1 MKYWVDFDSDGFEVT
16 LIEENG
22 TQKILING
30 EAREVELFK
39 LDSNGTY
46 VAYVD
51 GSPMIFHAEIS
62 GNGEVK
68 VSLPDVTHQMSI
80 VKSVGRSGERRKA
93 VDTGPTK
100 IKSPM
105 SGLIVD
111 VMVEPG
117 SEVDKGTPLLVLEAM
132 KMRNEIKAP
141 RAGVVKE
148 LKVSKGQTVDTGMI
162 LLTIE

>member
-1 MKYWVDFDSDGFEVT
+1 MRYWVDFDGEGFEVT
-16 LIEENG
+16 IVEENG
-22 TQKILING
+22 TQKIILNG
-30 EAREVELFK
+30 EAKEVELFK
-39 LDSNGTY
+39 IDSNGTY

-51 GSPMIFHAEIS
+51 GAPLIFHAEIS

-68 VSLPDVTHQMSI
+68 VSLPDVTHQMNI
-80 VKSVGRSGERRKA
+80 VKSVGRSGERRRV
-93 VDTGPTK
+93 VDAGPAK

-117 SEVDKGTPLLVLEAM
+117 ASVEKGTPLIVLEAM

-141 RAGVVKE
+141 RPGIVKE
-148 LKVSKGQTVDTGMI
+148 LKVNKGQTVETGTV